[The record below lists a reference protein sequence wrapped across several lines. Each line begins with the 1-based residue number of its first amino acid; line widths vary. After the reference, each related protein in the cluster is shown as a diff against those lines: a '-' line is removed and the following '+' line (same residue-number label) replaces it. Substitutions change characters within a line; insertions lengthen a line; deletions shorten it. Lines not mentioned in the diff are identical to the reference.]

1 MSALPLC
8 DRAEIIII
16 IFHKRR
22 FTMKCIAISLFA
34 VVMGVGVM
42 VQDAEAKRM
51 GGGKTSG
58 ISRDSS
64 VMKREAIPA
73 KPAAAPAATAPAAAA
88 APAAAQSGMSRWMGP
103 LAGLAAGIG
112 LAALFSHLGMGEG
125 MANMMMMLALAAVAV
140 FAVRWFL
147 KKRQPASAQPAMQYA
162 GMPAGMVPPRTSE
175 PFIPAS
181 AGGMAAAATTAAAAA
196 HAPANFDVDGFL
208 RQAKLN
214 FIRLQAAN
222 DRGDMEDIR
231 QFCSPEMA
239 AEIQMQFQERNQQ
252 AQVTDVMH
260 LDAELLDVS
269 TEANQAMASV
279 RFSGQIR
286 EEANAAPEAFSE
298 VWHLSK
304 PVDGS
309 RGWAIAGIQQS

>member
-1 MSALPLC
+1 M
-8 DRAEIIII
+8 
-16 IFHKRR
+16 KR
-22 FTMKCIAISLFA
+22 IAIALFA
-34 VVMGVGVM
+34 VVMGTGLM
-42 VQDAEAKRM
+42 VQDAEAAKRL
-51 GGGKTSG
+51 GGGKSTG
-58 ISRDSS
+58 ISRDST
-64 VMKREAIPA
+64 VMKRDAIPA
-73 KPAAAPAATAPAAAA
+73 KPAAAPTAAAPAAAA
-88 APAAAQSGMSRWMGP
+88 PAAAAQSGMSRWMGP

-112 LAALFSHLGMGEG
+112 LAALFSHLGLGEG
-125 MANMMMMLALAAVAV
+125 MVNIVMMLLLGAAIF

-147 KKRQPASAQPAMQYA
+147 SKRQSAAAQPALQYA
-162 GMPAGMVPPRTSE
+162 GAGAGNAARANFTPARFESTEV
-175 PFIPAS
+175 
-181 AGGMAAAATTAAAAA
+181 GGGTTAAAAA
-196 HAPANFDVDGFL
+196 ASAANIPAGFDTEGFL

-239 AEIQMQFQERNQQ
+239 AEIQVQFQERNQL
-252 AQVTDVMH
+252 AQETDVVQ

-269 TEANQAMASV
+269 TEANHALASV

-309 RGWAIAGIQQS
+309 RGWTIAGIQQD

>member
-1 MSALPLC
+1 M
-8 DRAEIIII
+8 
-16 IFHKRR
+16 KR
-22 FTMKCIAISLFA
+22 IAIALFA
-34 VVMGVGVM
+34 VVMGAGLM
-42 VQDAEAKRM
+42 VQDAEAAKRL
-51 GGGKTSG
+51 GGGKSTG
-58 ISRDSS
+58 VSRDSP

-73 KPAAAPAATAPAAAA
+73 TPAAAPASAAAA
-88 APAAAQSGMSRWMGP
+88 APAAAAQSGMSRWMGP

-125 MANMMMMLALAAVAV
+125 MANMMMMLLLGLTVV

-147 KKRQPASAQPAMQYA
+147 RKRQPVVAQPAMQYA
-162 GMPAGMVPPRTSE
+162 GMPAGIEPPRAAE
-175 PFIPAS
+175 PFV
-181 AGGMAAAATTAAAAA
+181 AAAAGGTAATPTATTTSAANI
-196 HAPANFDVDGFL
+196 PADFDVDGFL

-214 FIRLQAAN
+214 FIRLQGAN
-222 DRGDMEDIR
+222 DHGDMEDIR

-239 AEIQMQFQERNQQ
+239 AEIQIQLQERNQL
-252 AQVTDVMH
+252 AQETDVVQ

-269 TEANQAMASV
+269 SDANRALASV
-279 RFSGQIR
+279 RFSGLIR

-309 RGWAIAGIQQS
+309 RGWCIAGIQQS

>member
-1 MSALPLC
+1 MN
-8 DRAEIIII
+8 R
-16 IFHKRR
+16 
-22 FTMKCIAISLFA
+22 IAIALFA

-125 MANMMMMLALAAVAV
+125 MANMLLLLALAAVAI

-147 KKRQPASAQPAMQYA
+147 KKRQPASSQPAMQYA
-162 GMPAGMVPPRTSE
+162 GMPVGMEPPRASE

-181 AGGMAAAATTAAAAA
+181 AGGTAAAATASAAAANI
-196 HAPANFDVDGFL
+196 PADFDADGFL

-239 AEIQMQFQERNQQ
+239 AEIQMQFQERNQL
-252 AQVTDVMH
+252 AQETDVVQ
-260 LDAELLDVS
+260 LDATLLDVS
-269 TEANQAMASV
+269 IEANQAMASV
-279 RFSGQIR
+279 RFSGLIR
-286 EEANAAPEAFSE
+286 EEAGATAEAFSE

-304 PVDGS
+304 TLDGS